1 MSQPVSVDDKNFEQV
16 VIKAAKPVVVD
27 FWAEWCAPC
36 RMMAPVIEELAKEL
50 AGRVEFAKL
59 NVDHNPQTASRYS
72 IMSIPTL
79 ILFKDGK
86 PIKQWVGFRPKAELQ
101 KLLEEEL

>member
-1 MSQPVSVDDKNFEQV
+1 MSQPVSVDDGNFEQRV
-16 VIKAAKPVVVD
+16 LKAAKPVVVD

-36 RMMAPVIEELAKEL
+36 RMMAPVIDELAREM
-50 AGRVEFAKL
+50 ADRVEFAKV
-59 NVDHNPQTASRYS
+59 NVDHSPKTASRYS

-86 PIKQWVGFRPKAELQ
+86 PIKQWVGFRPKAELK
-101 KLLEEEL
+101 KLIEEEL